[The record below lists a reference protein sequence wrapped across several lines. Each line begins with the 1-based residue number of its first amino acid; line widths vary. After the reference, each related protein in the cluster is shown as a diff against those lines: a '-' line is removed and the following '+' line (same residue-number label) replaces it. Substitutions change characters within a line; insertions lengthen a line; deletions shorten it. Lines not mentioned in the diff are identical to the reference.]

1 MLLPTIFSCSNRPP
15 RRGLAPRSL
24 AAAVALAAACAAGIA
39 AAAAGSA
46 ADPIAAAEAE
56 MLILGLPTAR
66 IVETE
71 QGPTVL
77 AVAQVRFE
85 ASEGPRAAL
94 RAAVAASVRAR
105 AAVAA
110 LLEGREIETSSRRLY
125 TRLAS
130 DERGATAERTTE
142 QRVRIVVRSVLASVA
157 TRRCD
162 LDFER
167 GMTTVVLESAPRQWT
182 RADAFGVPRYA
193 DAAAAAEGVARE
205 LAALGL
211 PAVGAVL
218 VRLDSSGEVAAVGLG
233 AAALREGQ
241 SLRDGRLIAGR
252 RAAAAVVAYLGGE
265 EVRGTDELQTMMR
278 QTVRSEPGFGTAPGP
293 DELEIS
299 EQFNRTAES
308 MVRGVRPPGSVE
320 RDSAARLG
328 GERLVFAALVVPI
341 AGTAR

>member
-1 MLLPTIFSCSNRPP
+1 ML
-15 RRGLAPRSL
+15 A
-24 AAAVALAAACAAGIA
+24 
-39 AAAAGSA
+39 
-46 ADPIAAAEAE
+46 
-56 MLILGLPTAR
+56 LGLPTAR

-85 ASEGPRAAL
+85 ASEGPKAAL

-110 LLEGREIETSSRRLY
+110 LLEGREVETSSRLY

-130 DERGATAERTTE
+130 DEWGTTAERTTE
-142 QRVRIVVRSVLASVA
+142 QRVRIVVRSVLASVS

-167 GMTTVVLESAPRQWT
+167 GMATVVLESAPRQWT
-182 RADAFGVPRYA
+182 QADAFGVPRYA
-193 DAAAAAEGVARE
+193 DAAAAADGVTRE

-218 VRLDSSGEVAAVGLG
+218 VRLDSTGEVAAVGLG
-233 AAALREGQ
+233 AASLREGQ
-241 SLRDGRLIAGR
+241 ALRDGRLIAGR

-265 EVRGTDELQTMMR
+265 EVRGSDELQTMLR
-278 QTVRSEPGFGTAPGP
+278 QVVRTESGFNGAPG
-293 DELEIS
+293 DAELEIS
-299 EQFNRTAES
+299 EQFKRTAES

-320 RDSAARLG
+320 RDASAQIG
-328 GERLVFAALVVPI
+328 GERLVFAAVVVPI
-341 AGTAR
+341 AGSAQR